1 MYSGIKLIRTELV
14 LFPFR
19 LKIYLFQFPI
29 LISVFSSKTP
39 DITEKHPRVS
49 VRRTL
54 SSNFVFTIWAVF
66 GGFILHFLLCN
77 FLTVL
82 LRPRYEK
89 PVETTADVIE
99 RNITLILW
107 PEAGWKEY
115 HAASPDSHLPRI
127 LQKNCYSQK
136 LEWIWGNGAQSDIHR
151 NVCFNW
157 NNTNR
162 VLCIRGGTQR
172 LVQVLWDC
180 SRRSP
185 ISWTF
190 IKQKMA
196 TEKSTVKLKY
206 VIVNI
211 IS

>member
-49 VRRTL
+49 VQRTL

-89 PVETTADVIE
+89 PVETTADIIE
-99 RNITLILW
+99 RNITLILF
-107 PEAGWKEY
+107 PAAEGWIEY
-115 HAASPDSHLPRI
+115 YAASPDPICHELSRRFVTA
-127 LQKNCYSQK
+127 K
-136 LEWIWGNGAQSDIHR
+136 
-151 NVCFNW
+151 NW
-157 NNTNR
+157 NEYEEMVRKVISTGMYASIGAVPDDYYVSEEEHKDWYRSSETVPEDHPYLGHLSNKKWPLKK
-162 VLCIRGGTQR
+162 VL
-172 LVQVLWDC
+172 
-180 SRRSP
+180 
-185 ISWTF
+185 
-190 IKQKMA
+190 
-196 TEKSTVKLKY
+196 
-206 VIVNI
+206 
-211 IS
+211 